1 MVDQLLL
8 LYAGRTVTSV
18 YARIH
23 FDNAPASPTDTHALL
38 IVGFDGA
45 CRVFCVCGARV
56 FVLATDLG

>member
-23 FDNAPASPTDTHALL
+23 FDDAPQSPTDTHALL
-38 IVGFDGA
+38 IVGFDGT
-45 CRVFCVCGARV
+45 RS
-56 FVLATDLG
+56 